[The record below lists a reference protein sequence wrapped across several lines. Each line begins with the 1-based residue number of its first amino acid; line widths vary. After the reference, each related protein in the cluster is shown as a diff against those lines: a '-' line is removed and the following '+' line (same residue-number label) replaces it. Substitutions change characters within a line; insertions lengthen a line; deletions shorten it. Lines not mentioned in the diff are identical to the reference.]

1 MTMRLSLVATI
12 AGALAVGLAGP
23 LRAGWGDDPR
33 PPAPPTETKP
43 AEATPETQPAPD
55 RPASAVDKPV
65 VADNPSWDKYAF
77 SLRQAEGNGNVR
89 FVDLARA
96 GKPFVLVW
104 WLSDCPVCNMQM
116 PYVQQLARLGED
128 KSVDVQ
134 VVGINIDTED
144 RDCTRYLN
152 DKKLCF
158 ETLRDPRGRLTDGK
172 YGVRD
177 EGTPMVY
184 VFKAGGEYA
193 GKLSGYTKNFP
204 ARVLGMLGI
213 EMPEQKPGSGVTVE
227 RADGTRQQRSFN

>member
-1 MTMRLSLVATI
+1 MLTRLSFVAMAAAT
-12 AGALAVGLAGP
+12 LAIGLATP
-23 LRAGWGDDPR
+23 LRAGWGDDPA
-33 PPAPPTETKP
+33 PAPPAEDKP
-43 AEATPETQPAPD
+43 AEVKPETPPVIPEKATEAEKPAIQ
-55 RPASAVDKPV
+55 
-65 VADNPSWDKYAF
+65 DNPKWEKYAF
-77 SLRQAEGNGNVR
+77 SLKQADGNANVR
-89 FVDLARA
+89 FVDLARS
-96 GKPFVLVW
+96 GRPFVLVW
-104 WLSDCPVCNMQM
+104 WLSDCPVCHMQM

-128 KSVDVQ
+128 KSVDLK
-134 VVGINIDTED
+134 VVGINIDQDD
-144 RDCTRYLN
+144 RDCARYLN